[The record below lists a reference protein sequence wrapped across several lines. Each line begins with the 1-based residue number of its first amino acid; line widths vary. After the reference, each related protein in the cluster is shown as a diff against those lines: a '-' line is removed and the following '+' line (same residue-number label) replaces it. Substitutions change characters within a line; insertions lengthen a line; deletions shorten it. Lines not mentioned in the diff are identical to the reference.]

1 MNIKQLMV
9 TFFIALLVGGEIG
22 ARVLTDKFVYSQG
35 EKVVFTFDGK
45 SEGKTIILKYL
56 SKKGA
61 IRISIIGGEPFVW
74 EVPSEFTPAAV
85 GVYQKEEGQLT
96 YSSYFRVVIPG
107 MLTTYQIAKEEY
119 KGLNVFY
126 ARWWDECGICCPKI
140 FS

>member
-9 TFFIALLVGGEIG
+9 TFFIALLAGGEIG

-56 SKKGA
+56 SKKGEPVLA
-61 IRISIIGGEPFVW
+61 EIGGEPFVW

-96 YSSYFRVVIPG
+96 YSSYFRVVTPG

-119 KGLNVFY
+119 KGLNVFMLNGGMSAEY
-126 ARWWDECGICCPKI
+126 TVQNL
-140 FS
+140 

>member
-56 SKKGA
+56 SKKG
-61 IRISIIGGEPFVW
+61 EPVLAELVENHLFGKFLQNLRLQ
-74 EVPSEFTPAAV
+74 P
-85 GVYQKEEGQLT
+85 
-96 YSSYFRVVIPG
+96 
-107 MLTTYQIAKEEY
+107 
-119 KGLNVFY
+119 
-126 ARWWDECGICCPKI
+126 
-140 FS
+140 

>member
-9 TFFIALLVGGEIG
+9 TFFIALLAGGEIG

-56 SKKGA
+56 SKKGEPVLA
-61 IRISIIGGEPFVW
+61 EIGGEPFVW

-96 YSSYFRVVIPG
+96 
-107 MLTTYQIAKEEY
+107 
-119 KGLNVFY
+119 
-126 ARWWDECGICCPKI
+126 
-140 FS
+140 

>member
-9 TFFIALLVGGEIG
+9 TFFIALLAGGEIG

-56 SKKGA
+56 SKKGEPVLA
-61 IRISIIGGEPFVW
+61 EIGGEPFVW

-96 YSSYFRVVIPG
+96 YSSYFRVVTPG
-107 MLTTYQIAKEEY
+107 MLTT
-119 KGLNVFY
+119 LS
-126 ARWWDECGICCPKI
+126 DC
-140 FS
+140 

>member
-56 SKKGA
+56 SKKGEPVLA
-61 IRISIIGGEPFVW
+61 EIGGEPFVW
-74 EVPSEFTPAAV
+74 EVPSEFTPAAEIGRAHV
-85 GVYQKEEGQLT
+85 
-96 YSSYFRVVIPG
+96 
-107 MLTTYQIAKEEY
+107 
-119 KGLNVFY
+119 
-126 ARWWDECGICCPKI
+126 
-140 FS
+140 

>member
-9 TFFIALLVGGEIG
+9 TFFIALLAGGEIG

-56 SKKGA
+56 SKKGEPVLVE
-61 IRISIIGGEPFVW
+61 IGGEPFVW

-96 YSSYFRVVIPG
+96 YSSYFGIRIFTDPAG
-107 MLTTYQIAKEEY
+107 SFFSPIALFNSY
-119 KGLNVFY
+119 L
-126 ARWWDECGICCPKI
+126 ICKDAVCALLLDG
-140 FS
+140 